1 MVPSKE
7 KFAKIGNKL
16 SNTLIIAQHWQNV
29 DIVIAISKKY
39 NSIEKMYYFSKSNL
53 SNFLVQTQ
61 IRKMGVI
68 GFFVDEIFSSL
79 NL

>member
-16 SNTLIIAQHWQNV
+16 PNTLIIAQHWQNV

-39 NSIEKMYYFSKSNL
+39 NSIEKMYSFSKSNL

>member
-1 MVPSKE
+1 
-7 KFAKIGNKL
+7 
-16 SNTLIIAQHWQNV
+16 V

-39 NSIEKMYYFSKSNL
+39 NSIEKLYSFSKSNL
-53 SNFLVQTQ
+53 SDFLVQTQ

-68 GFFVDEIFSSL
+68 GSFVDEIFSSL